1 MKQEKKYFMAGTD
14 EEVMLGDVVETE
26 LVKDFKDGRKLTR
39 VVEFKLT
46 EDTLPI
52 ALEMG
57 IIEEGCDEEEEG
69 KNDLIDFDDDED
81 FDLLQEALDDLI
93 EDHVNLEKRV
103 ESLEKQVK
111 ALSEAKTKNASAKKK

>member
-1 MKQEKKYFMAGTD
+1 
-14 EEVMLGDVVETE
+14 
-26 LVKDFKDGRKLTR
+26 

-57 IIEEGCDEEEEG
+57 IIEDRCEEEEEG
-69 KNDLIDFDDDED
+69 KNDLIDFDDED

-103 ESLEKQVK
+103 EALEEQVK
-111 ALSEAKTKNASAKKK
+111 ALSEAKTKNASSKKK